1 MNTMQKVQEEEER
14 DKGHV
19 MSRERDRPGSRQ
31 LVEELVTRN
40 RRNTP
45 VDVRIGDTLVSVFP
59 LQCSGTEVRKRRP
72 YRGAQ
77 EALVVWRIE
86 GPFRSFRGPWC
97 AGRS

>member
-1 MNTMQKVQEEEER
+1 MNTMQKVQEEEEH

-19 MSRERDRPGSRQ
+19 MSRERDGSGSRQ

-59 LQCSGTEVRKRRP
+59 LK
-72 YRGAQ
+72 
-77 EALVVWRIE
+77 
-86 GPFRSFRGPWC
+86 
-97 AGRS
+97 